1 MRGVTYPNE
10 DFPALSL
17 AALTKDIIPATVGVD
32 ADVPDP

>member
-10 DFPALSL
+10 DFPALIL
-17 AALTKDIIPATVGVD
+17 AAFTKDTIPATVGVD